1 MIDNQS
7 AIITRKFFSQEV
19 QDKMVEIEELKEY
32 VESQKESKDRQIKVK
47 TSYFVKCIQ
56 EWYETCDSRG
66 LDRYTR
72 IEKLHAFDKLLR
84 QMLTFPAFHHQ
95 ENM

>member
-32 VESQKESKDRQIKVK
+32 VESQKEPKDRQIKVK
-47 TSYFVKCIQ
+47 TSPLSSTYRNGMRLVIPG
-56 EWYETCDSRG
+56 D
-66 LDRYTR
+66 
-72 IEKLHAFDKLLR
+72 
-84 QMLTFPAFHHQ
+84 
-95 ENM
+95 